1 MGWACLDS
9 AGLCWAWLSLPTLV
23 QFGLVWFGL
32 DWARL
37 RMVGH
42 GCVALGSTALGWVLL
57 ELAGLRSSETVA
69 IRADSARL
77 GPTEL
82 GWLGLS

>member
-42 GCVALGSTALGWVLL
+42 DCVALGSTALGRVLP
-57 ELAGLRSSETVA
+57 ELPGIGCAAL
-69 IRADSARL
+69 I
-77 GPTEL
+77 
-82 GWLGLS
+82 

>member
-1 MGWACLDS
+1 MPEIGWF
-9 AGLCWAWLSLPTLV
+9 GFGV
-23 QFGLVWFGL
+23 GLVWFGL

-57 ELAGLRSSETVA
+57 ELAG
-69 IRADSARL
+69 IGRAAL
-77 GPTEL
+77 I
-82 GWLGLS
+82 

>member
-1 MGWACLDS
+1 MPEIGWF
-9 AGLCWAWLSLPTLV
+9 GFGV
-23 QFGLVWFGL
+23 GLVWFGL

-57 ELAGLRSSETVA
+57 ELAGIGRAALIWKNCDSS
-69 IRADSARL
+69 RL
-77 GPTEL
+77 GWVGPD
-82 GWLGLS
+82 